1 MDSNKIKSRLQVQ
14 SENFKEGQIREHL
27 VEWRNI
33 TQDQEVL
40 SMVEGAHINFTDSPT
55 RNRAPNQCYFSV
67 QQTEAINNE
76 VQDLLGKGVIVPLYP
91 FITLDFAD

>member
-14 SENFKEGQIREHL
+14 SENFKAGQIREHL

-91 FITLDFAD
+91 FIT